1 VHSPPCT
8 APHSPGVSAC
18 VVGWGRRGVGG
29 SGLLLA
35 GVASPGWGAG
45 GLRLGVGRVGSA
57 ELWPLF
63 AVVARRCRRCLL
75 AAVAAACR
83 RWCGAFSLLALSTVR
98 PADVSSAVVSAY
110 SASASAFAASASPAS
125 VSVFLASGGGSA
137 LPGPG
142 LLPEGLG
149 RRARCS
155 LARLVAGDCSPRW
168 LARRARWSLAS
179 RVFRRV
185 TKGKPHSRS
194 GWSRLLLSAPSV

>member
-1 VHSPPCT
+1 M
-8 APHSPGVSAC
+8 
-18 VVGWGRRGVGG
+18 G

-35 GVASPGWGAG
+35 GVASPGWGSG

-83 RWCGAFSLLALSTVR
+83 RFHSRCGAFSLLASP
-98 PADVSSAVVSAY
+98 PARSAGGSSAVVSAASAFA
-110 SASASAFAASASPAS
+110 SASASASSAP
-125 VSVFLASGGGSA
+125 VSVFLASGGGQA

-149 RRARCS
+149 RRARCF
-155 LARLVAGDCSPRW
+155 LACLVAGDCSSRW
-168 LARRARWSLAS
+168 LARRARWSLAL
-179 RVFRRV
+179 RGDRRV
-185 TKGKPHSRS
+185 PKGKPHSLS
-194 GWSRLLLSAPSV
+194 GLCRLLLDASTV